1 MVEDNLCRE
10 CGSELNPKLK
20 YCPNCKCNVEIE
32 KIEKIEKIE
41 DTPQKMRTKNSF
53 QKLTQSAGWG
63 IMMIIIGS
71 YQLLSFGEWYF
82 QVIGVLVIGL
92 GIRNLYK
99 NYKKKSQGNSLGNS

>member
-10 CGSELNPKLK
+10 CNSELDPNLK
-20 YCPNCKCNVEIE
+20 YCPNCKCNTEIE
-32 KIEKIEKIE
+32 KIEKIN
-41 DTPQKMRTKNSF
+41 DTPQKTKTTNPF
-53 QKLTQSAGWG
+53 QKFTENIVWG
-63 IMMIIIGS
+63 IAMLAIGS
-71 YQLLSFGEWYF
+71 YQILTGVEWYF

>member
-10 CGSELNPKLK
+10 CDSELNPKLK
-20 YCPNCKCNVEIE
+20 YCPNCKCNVEME
-32 KIEKIEKIE
+32 KI
-41 DTPQKMRTKNSF
+41 DVTPQKMKTNNSF
-53 QKLTQSAGWG
+53 QKFTENIVWG
-63 IMMIIIGS
+63 IMMLIIGG
-71 YQLLSFGEWYF
+71 YQLLTGVEWYF

>member
-10 CGSELNPKLK
+10 CNSELNPTLK

-32 KIEKIEKIE
+32 KIEKID
-41 DTPQKMRTKNSF
+41 DTPQVKTTNSF
-53 QKLTQSAGWG
+53 QKFTENIVWG
-63 IMMIIIGS
+63 IAMLAIGS
-71 YQLLSFGEWYF
+71 YQILTGNEWYF

>member
-32 KIEKIEKIE
+32 KIEKIEKID
-41 DTPQKMRTKNSF
+41 DTPQKMVPKNSF
-53 QKLTQSAGWG
+53 QKLTQSGLWG

-71 YQLLSFGEWYF
+71 YHIVSFGEWYF
-82 QVIGVLVIGL
+82 QVIGILVIGF
-92 GIRNLYK
+92 GIRILYK
-99 NYKKKSQGNSLGNS
+99 NYKKKSQGNSLGN

>member
-10 CGSELNPKLK
+10 CGSELNPNLK

-32 KIEKIEKIE
+32 KIEKID
-41 DTPQKMRTKNSF
+41 DTPQKMRTTNTF
-53 QKLTQSAGWG
+53 QKFTENIVWG
-63 IMMIIIGS
+63 IAMLVIGG
-71 YQLLSFGEWYF
+71 YQLLTGNEWYF

>member
-10 CGSELNPKLK
+10 CGSELNPKIK

-32 KIEKIEKIE
+32 KIEKID
-41 DTPQKMRTKNSF
+41 DTPQKIRTKNSF
-53 QKLTQSAGWG
+53 QKFTENIVWG
-63 IMMIIIGS
+63 IMMLIIGS
-71 YQLLSFGEWYF
+71 YQLLSGNEWYF

>member
-1 MVEDNLCRE
+1 MVEDNVCRE
-10 CGSELNPKLK
+10 CDSELDPKLK

-32 KIEKIEKIE
+32 KVEKIE
-41 DTPQKMRTKNSF
+41 DIPQKMKTQNSF
-53 QKLTQSAGWG
+53 QKFTENIVWG
-63 IMMIIIGS
+63 IAMLAIGG
-71 YQLLSFGEWYF
+71 YQILTGNEWYF

>member
-20 YCPNCKCNVEIE
+20 YCPNCKCNTEIE
-32 KIEKIEKIE
+32 KIEKID

-53 QKLTQSAGWG
+53 QKFTENIVWG
-63 IMMIIIGS
+63 IMMLIIGG
-71 YQLLSFGEWYF
+71 YQLLTGNEWYF

>member
-10 CGSELNPKLK
+10 CGSELNPKIK

-32 KIEKIEKIE
+32 KIEKID

-53 QKLTQSAGWG
+53 QKFTENIVWG
-63 IMMIIIGS
+63 IMMLVIGG
-71 YQLLSFGEWYF
+71 YQLLTGNEWYF

-99 NYKKKSQGNSLGNS
+99 NYKKKSQGNSLGN

>member
-10 CGSELNPKLK
+10 CDSELNPKIK

-32 KIEKIEKIE
+32 KIEKID

-53 QKLTQSAGWG
+53 QKFTESIVWG
-63 IMMIIIGS
+63 IMMLVIGG
-71 YQLLSFGEWYF
+71 YQLLTGNEWYF
-82 QVIGVLVIGL
+82 QIIGVLVIGL

-99 NYKKKSQGNSLGNS
+99 NYKKRNRDNSLDIS